1 MTVTHCTRFR
11 NRELIAVRS
20 LMEFVESRPSLYMF
34 CGDGL
39 GETWL
44 LGGVCIVAKLGNNSQ
59 NRLGEILFRLQMC
72 VQRLGNPGGPIRPG
86 RCSLLCHTHALIAR
100 GNGERG
106 TYWIFNGVI
115 SANGDL
121 VTVG

>member
-44 LGGVCIVAKLGNNSQ
+44 LGGVCIVAKLGNNSE
-59 NRLGEILFRLQMC
+59 NRLGEICSDYKC
-72 VQRLGNPGGPIRPG
+72 VCDDWAILADR
-86 RCSLLCHTHALIAR
+86 SAR
-100 GNGERG
+100 GGAVCSPTLTFTRARDGERG
-106 TYWIFNGVI
+106 TYWIFNGVT
-115 SANGDL
+115 SANGDF